1 VGRSRQNGSIDR
13 LVERQFS
20 SLRTYN
26 YRLYFIGQLV
36 SLIGTWM
43 QRTGQAWL
51 VLKLTSSP
59 LALGTVTTLEFLP
72 ITLFTLF
79 GGVFADRLPKRRILI
94 VTQSLALVQAFTLGM
109 LLFTG
114 TVELW
119 HVYVLA
125 FFLGVVNAFD
135 GPVRQAFVV
144 ELVGRDQLT
153 NAVALNSTI
162 FNTARI
168 FGPAVSGVMIALVG
182 ISASFFAN
190 AASYVGVIV
199 AYLAMRPSEL
209 YPAELRQAAGNMFAQ
224 VAEGIRYS
232 VRTPAV
238 LFLFILLAVIGTFG
252 YNFTV
257 IVPLVAEFVLH
268 VGAGKFG
275 LLTSAMGI
283 GSLVAALVIAG
294 APRLS
299 TRVLLMATGAF
310 VVLLPI
316 LAISPWFIVSAALLV
331 LLGAS
336 GVAFST
342 TINTRLQLAV
352 PDHLRGRVMSIF
364 YLLFAGST
372 PVGGYLTGLMAEA
385 IGVPATLAVLSAICG
400 AGLIAAVVYRAGHA
414 SAIEAGVPAPAVP
427 AEVR

>member
-1 VGRSRQNGSIDR
+1 MGRAGHTASIDR

-26 YRLYFIGQLV
+26 YRLYFMGQLV

-119 HVYVLA
+119 HVYALA

-168 FGPAVSGVMIALVG
+168 FGPAVSGIMIALVG

-190 AASYVGVIV
+190 AASYVGVIA
-199 AYLAMRPSEL
+199 AYLAMRSSEL
-209 YPAELRQAAGNMFAQ
+209 YPAELRRAAGNVFAQ

-283 GSLVAALVIAG
+283 GSLIAALIIAG

-310 VVLLPI
+310 VVLLPV
-316 LAISPWFIVSAALLV
+316 LAISPWFLVSAALLV

-342 TINTRLQLAV
+342 TINTRLQLTV

-364 YLLFAGST
+364 FLLFAGST

-385 IGVPATLAVLSAICG
+385 FGVRATLAVLSAICC
-400 AGLIAAVVYRAGHA
+400 AGLIVALVYRAGHA
-414 SAIEAGVPAPAVP
+414 SAIEAGVPAPPVP
-427 AEVR
+427 AEVP